1 MNKIVVVLVMVVST
15 QFIQSQK
22 LTKNNLKEIELA
34 NYKKVVKQAITY
46 NDVQTAIGG
55 MHQIIA
61 IEGENSVYKDSL
73 AITYYQSGNFVSSH
87 LLAKELLLV
96 KPSSIKLL
104 EINAVSLQR
113 LNLTK
118 EAINDYEILFLK
130 TNNMVYGYQL
140 AELQFSI
147 KRLAEAQNTIVKT
160 ITCKEIENAYVQ
172 FAIGK
177 DKSQNVSLKAAA
189 YNLQGLI
196 FFELKDTKRAN
207 SAFNEALKIM
217 PEFATATQNLNSI
230 LLNIKK
236 EKGKINNVTKN
247 N

>member
-118 EAINDYEILFLK
+118 EAINDYEILFL
-130 TNNMVYGYQL
+130 
-140 AELQFSI
+140 ASI
-147 KRLAEAQNTIVKT
+147 FL
-160 ITCKEIENAYVQ
+160 
-172 FAIGK
+172 
-177 DKSQNVSLKAAA
+177 
-189 YNLQGLI
+189 
-196 FFELKDTKRAN
+196 
-207 SAFNEALKIM
+207 
-217 PEFATATQNLNSI
+217 P
-230 LLNIKK
+230 
-236 EKGKINNVTKN
+236 
-247 N
+247 

>member
-1 MNKIVVVLVMVVST
+1 MSKIGKSIGKASLSQELSDDIEVVGPGQILAQGREAMSLT
-15 QFIQSQK
+15 QQNVADR
-22 LTKNNLKEIELA
+22 L
-34 NYKKVVKQAITY
+34 
-46 NDVQTAIGG
+46 
-55 MHQIIA
+55 
-61 IEGENSVYKDSL
+61 
-73 AITYYQSGNFVSSH
+73 NFRLS
-87 LLAKELLLV
+87 LV
-96 KPSSIKLL
+96 KDIENEVFDKSLPSTFNRGYLRNFAKLVNVS
-104 EINAVSLQR
+104 ESEVINA
-113 LNLTK
+113 
-118 EAINDYEILFLK
+118 YEILFLK